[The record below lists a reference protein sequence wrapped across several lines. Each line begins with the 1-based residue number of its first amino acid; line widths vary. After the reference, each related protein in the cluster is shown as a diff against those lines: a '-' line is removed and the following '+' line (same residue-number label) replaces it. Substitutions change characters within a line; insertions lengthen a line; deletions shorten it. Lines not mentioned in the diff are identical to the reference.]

1 MSRFLFFMTLDFV
14 LCRYR
19 YRYRYFTLHE
29 RSNNGHGYGK
39 DQGKGHG
46 DQEGK
51 GNYGNVTVVCI
62 NERSALLKIYHVFI
76 TVKIMILSR
85 YRPITVFKKLID
97 CWDLCFGG
105 EFVNF

>member
-1 MSRFLFFMTLDFV
+1 MTNDFV
-14 LCRYR
+14 RYL
-19 YRYRYFTLHE
+19 YRYFTLNE

-51 GNYGNVTVVCI
+51 VNYGNVTVVCI

-76 TVKIMILSR
+76 TVKFC
-85 YRPITVFKKLID
+85 PVTVTVPLPFLKS
-97 CWDLCFGG
+97 
-105 EFVNF
+105 

>member
-1 MSRFLFFMTLDFV
+1 MTIDFV
-14 LCRYR
+14 WYL
-19 YRYRYFTLHE
+19 YRYFTLNE